1 MQHLFTDATRFAFN
15 ANKKCFKCDLSVQ
28 IMVGATASVLCWLL
42 LNVSTLGL
50 FVKVGYPNGEGA
62 EEC

>member
-15 ANKKCFKCDLSVQ
+15 ANNIFFKCDLSVQ
-28 IMVGATASVLCWLL
+28 IMVGATASVFCWLF

-62 EEC
+62 EGC